1 MGNLHGVSGN
11 TSGGAGVNEPRP
23 WRRATAWLIFLG
35 PFFFATYGF
44 ANWLA
49 SRRDSVGVIVYPWER
64 SIPFL
69 PWTIVPYWSIDL
81 LYATSLFVC
90 TTKRELDRHAQRLL
104 LVQIISVLFFIAVPL
119 RFSFDRPETGGIFG
133 SLFTALG
140 SFDKPFNQAPSLHI
154 GLLIV
159 IWTRLVD
166 HSRSLWR
173 WIIHAWMVLIGVSVL
188 TTYQHHFIDVPTGL
202 AVGFLALWALPDEG
216 SSPLEAMSLS
226 ADQARRRLALL
237 YAAGASACA
246 GLASLGGAWL
256 WMAWPAVA
264 LALVSLNYAAVGAHG
279 FQKAKDG
286 QLTIGARALL
296 APYLLGA
303 RINSRL
309 WTKRHASPGEVADG
323 VSIGRIP
330 HGRELA
336 DSNFA
341 AIVDLAA
348 ELSVAKPGDRYYRSI
363 PILDLTTPD
372 ANILREAA
380 LAIEEARQHGPVLVC
395 CALGFSR
402 SAAAVAAWLLATR
415 RAASVDD
422 AMNMIRKARPA
433 IVLSARHSSALAAF
447 E

>member
-1 MGNLHGVSGN
+1 
-11 TSGGAGVNEPRP
+11 VNEPRP

-49 SRRDSVGVIVYPWER
+49 SRREAVGTIVYPWER

-81 LYATSLFVC
+81 LYVISLFVC

-104 LVQIISVLFFIAVPL
+104 IVQMISIIFFIAVPL
-119 RFSFDRPETGGIFG
+119 RFSFDRPETAGIFG
-133 SLFTALG
+133 TLFTALG

-159 IWTRLVD
+159 IWERLAQ
-166 HSRSLWR
+166 HSVSLGR
-173 WIIHAWMVLIGVSVL
+173 WILHVWMVLIGVSVL
-188 TTYQHHFIDVPTGL
+188 TTYQHHFVDLPTGL
-202 AVGFLALWALPDEG
+202 AVGFLALWALPEEG
-216 SSPLEAMSLS
+216 SSPLRTWSLT

-237 YAAGASACA
+237 YAAGACASA
-246 GLASLGGAWL
+246 GLASLGGGWL
-256 WMAWPAVA
+256 WMAWPAIA
-264 LALVSLNYAAVGAHG
+264 LALVSLNYAAIGAHG
-279 FQKAKDG
+279 FQKREDG
-286 QLTIGARALL
+286 QLTVAARALL

-309 WTKRHASPGEVADG
+309 WTRRHASPGEVADG

-330 HGRELA
+330 DARDLA
-336 DSNFA
+336 DSKFA
-341 AIVDLAA
+341 AIVDLTA
-348 ELSVAKPGDRYYRSI
+348 ELSIRKHEDIHYCSI
-363 PILDLTTPD
+363 AILDLTTPD
-372 ANILREAA
+372 ANVLRDAA
-380 LAIEEARQHGPVLVC
+380 LAIEAARQHGPVLVC

-402 SAAAVAAWLLATR
+402 SAAAVAAWLLTTQ
-415 RAASVDD
+415 RAASVAD

-433 IVLSARHSSALAAF
+433 IVLSERHSSALAAF

>member
-1 MGNLHGVSGN
+1 M
-11 TSGGAGVNEPRP
+11 NEPRP
-23 WRRATAWLIFLG
+23 WRRATAWLLFLG

-49 SRRDSVGVIVYPWER
+49 SRHEAVGVVVYPWER
-64 SIPFL
+64 SIPFV
-69 PWTIVPYWSIDL
+69 PWTIVPYWSIDA
-81 LYATSLFVC
+81 LYAVSLYVC

-104 LVQIISVLFFIAVPL
+104 LVQISSISFFIAVPL
-119 RFSFDRPETGGIFG
+119 RFSFDRPEAAGVFG
-133 SLFTALG
+133 TLFTALG

-159 IWTRLVD
+159 IWTRLAH

-216 SSPLEAMSLS
+216 ASPLRAMTLT

-237 YAAGASACA
+237 YGAGASACA
-246 GLASLGGAWL
+246 ALASMGGAWL
-256 WMAWPAVA
+256 WLVWPAAA

-279 FQKAKDG
+279 FQKSSNG
-286 QLTIGARALL
+286 QLTAGARALL
-296 APYLLGA
+296 APYLIGA

-309 WTKRHASPGEVADG
+309 WTKRHASPCEVADG
-323 VSIGRIP
+323 VSLGRIP
-330 HGRELA
+330 DARDLA

-341 AIVDLAA
+341 AIVDLTA
-348 ELSVAKPGDRYYRSI
+348 ELSCADPGDRYYRSI
-363 PILDLTTPD
+363 AVLDLTTPD
-372 ANILREAA
+372 ASVLREAA

-402 SAAAVAAWLLATR
+402 SAAAVAAWLLTTR
-415 RAASVDD
+415 RARSVED